1 MEIFYL
7 LILKNVTISRQRP
20 ENRQAGNIAVG
31 TLSELWKVLQLR
43 GRANKQAANEFKKYG
58 FEAPGQ
64 AILVT
69 NRHEIA
75 AEKIAY
81 FLQNRQKILD
91 GSLPEYADAAKIWEN
106 IFAKIILKKH
116 RSEAEKEAN
125 KAVFLFFFELVKRKF
140 EK

>member
-1 MEIFYL
+1 MENFYL

-31 TLSELWKVLQLR
+31 TLSDLWKLLQSR
-43 GRANKQAANEFKKYG
+43 GRANKQAANEFSKYG

-81 FLQNRQKILD
+81 FLQNRQKLTD
-91 GSLPEYADAAKIWEN
+91 GSLPEYAAAAKIWDSVYS
-106 IFAKIILKKH
+106 KMILKKP
-116 RSEAEKEAN
+116 RTEAEKEAN
-125 KAVFLFFFELVKRKF
+125 KAVFVFFLK
-140 EK
+140 